1 MWLTASFHQT
11 LQVCPDMEN
20 IVLAINTKKKLQNK
34 WEYELLCLSIRN
46 SVKCQEQQAYQ
57 STKC

>member
-1 MWLTASFHQT
+1 
-11 LQVCPDMEN
+11 MEN